1 MFPGVVSGSRRRS
14 MRMSQ
19 AEDVETT
26 SVRSRFRRADTGSV
40 VEEQDMDAEE

>member
-19 AEDVETT
+19 AEDGETT
-26 SVRSRFRRADTGSV
+26 NARSRFRGADTGSV
-40 VEEQDMDAEE
+40 VEERDVDDEE